1 MEVVLSVESARDAL
15 RWSRS
20 NKALLLTMGTT
31 TVVVQLRAEAALAVV
46 SFRFLGSGELLPLL
60 TALAMGV
67 LSKMISRCMETSPLE
82 SSVCWKGG
90 IRLALAA
97 ARLGRDSC
105 TFACTVV
112 SVGSL
117 ERGNLSDDLCT

>member
-1 MEVVLSVESARDAL
+1 MEVVLSVESARDVL

-20 NKALLLTMGTT
+20 NKALLLTIGTT
-31 TVVVQLRAEAALAVV
+31 TVVVLRAEAALAVV
-46 SFRFLGSGELLPLL
+46 SWRLLGSGELLPLL

-97 ARLGRDSC
+97 ARLTRDSC

-117 ERGNLSDDLCT
+117 ERGSLSDDLCT